1 MYSRHPRMPAADLA
15 LVRLSEIKYVSRFT
29 LPLGYWVR
37 RCLPL
42 PSAFKDIPIS
52 RRLDEYA
59 VLPFSALCYSARG
72 KYQL

>member
-37 RCLPL
+37 RRLPL

-59 VLPFSALCYSARG
+59 VLPFSALC
-72 KYQL
+72 